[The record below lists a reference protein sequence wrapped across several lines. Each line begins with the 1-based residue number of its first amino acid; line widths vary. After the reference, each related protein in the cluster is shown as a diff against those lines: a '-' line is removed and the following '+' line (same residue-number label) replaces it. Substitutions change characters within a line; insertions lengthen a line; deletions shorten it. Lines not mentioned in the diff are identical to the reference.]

1 MEEQS
6 TFFSKW
12 LTVLAGIFVLAGL
25 YLAADLYKGF
35 PFHSLIELFGVI
47 VAGGMFMFAWNSRHF
62 QDNDYFLFIG
72 IAYLFVGG
80 MDLVHFIIYQKVR
93 LLQGSDL
100 NLSIQIRVA
109 ARYVESISLLL
120 APLFVRSWIKVKP
133 GRELKTRYVFL
144 GYSAAVSLLL
154 GFIFSGRFP
163 DCFMKGAGLTLFNTI
178 SEAGICFALLAAI
191 ALLAQRRREFDP
203 KVLWLL
209 TASIA
214 MTVGSEVTFTFFTYA
229 TPISNLTGH
238 ALETISYYLI
248 YKAIVETG
256 LMEPYR
262 VLFRNLK
269 QNEESVKA
277 AYSELD
283 QIFNTASNAI
293 RLIDKDFNV
302 IKTNK
307 TFLALAGLGQDE
319 VIGKKCYEVF
329 SGSTCYTPQCPMVKI
344 LGGEERVEFDVEKM
358 HRHTGL
364 RIPCSLTATAF
375 RGVDGE
381 LIGIVENF
389 KDITERKAMEERLR
403 EERDKAQQYLDVVG
417 VIILVIDVDQ
427 KVKLINK
434 KGCEILGYQEGEIL
448 GRKWFDNFVPQRVKN
463 EMMAAFGNLET
474 GEIKLNAYFE
484 NPVLTKSGE
493 ERLISWHNTAL
504 YDGKGRITATLSSGE
519 DITERKQAEAA
530 LKQRTS
536 DLDERVKELNCL
548 YGISHLVEMP
558 DISLEEILQGTVDL
572 IPPAWQYPQITCAR
586 IIVDGQEFKT
596 KNFEET
602 AWKQSS
608 GIMVDGDRIGA
619 VEVYYLKEKPEIDEG
634 PFLKEERRL
643 INAIAEELGKIVKR
657 TRTESALRESEE
669 KFRLVT
675 ETVQDVFWMTTP
687 GITEILYISPAYEKV
702 WGLSR
707 ESMYKDPLSF
717 TDAVHPDDRERVLSE
732 FENKPAGVWDLE
744 YRIVRPDGS
753 VRWIYDRGF
762 PVQDEDGKI
771 SKVVGVAADIT
782 GRKLAEEEL
791 KKYRLHLEELVRE
804 RTTEVIKAVE
814 LLRESELKYS
824 TLIEKARDG
833 VMLIQEGVYTFV
845 NEYMTK
851 ITGYSTEELIG
862 SPAVVIVADEYRDLL
877 DQRIRLRLA
886 GKDVV
891 SQYETKIQTKDGEL
905 KDVEISAGLI
915 PYQGKSTIIGI
926 MRDITERKRTEQ
938 ELQRAQKLESLG
950 ILAGGIAHDF
960 NNLLTAIIGNLSLL
974 DKYITSEQRASGILW
989 AIKKASSR
997 AKHLTHQLLT
1007 FSKGGVPVKKAASIS
1022 ALIEE
1027 TAEFSLSGSRAQC
1040 ELSLPDDLWWAEID
1054 EGQIGQVINNLVINA
1069 DQAMPEGG
1077 TISIR
1082 AENVIVR
1089 LSDGLPLKE
1098 GRYIRIAVKDQGIGI
1113 PETSIQK
1120 IFDPFFTTKP
1130 DGNGLGLAITYSII
1144 KKHGGYITVE
1154 SRARAASA
1162 ETGRLRIGRLGTGR
1176 LGFGTLGMGS
1186 AQTGSAQTGS
1196 AGMRSAQTGSAQ
1208 TGSSETGSAQTGS
1221 SETGSSETGSAQTGS
1236 SETGSLGMGS
1246 AQTGSAQTGSSGMGS
1261 VDAGTTFFIYLPAS
1275 EKELFTVQGVAEE
1288 NSLPTVSSY
1297 YQHGH
1302 GKILFMDDQANIRE
1316 MTMQMLDDLG
1326 YEVRGAREGSEAIK
1340 LYEEAK
1346 ESGHPFDAVILDLTV
1361 PGGMGGDEAIR
1372 KLREIDPEVKAIVS
1386 SGYSNDPI
1394 MSEYWEYGFRD
1405 VVAKPYEI
1413 KKLSWVLHKVMREG
1427 KEIFPPR

>member
-1 MEEQS
+1 MEKQS
-6 TFFSKW
+6 TFSGKH
-12 LTVLAGIFVLAGL
+12 LTILKSVPSLAGILVLAGL

-35 PFHSLIELFGVI
+35 PFHSLIELFGVV

-62 QDNDYFLFIG
+62 QDSDYFLLIG

-80 MDLVHFIIYQKVR
+80 MDLVHVIIYQNVR

-120 APLFVRSWIKVKP
+120 APLFVRPGVRGKP
-133 GRELKTRYVFL
+133 GGELKTRYMFL

-154 GFIFSGRFP
+154 GFIFFGRFP
-163 DCFMKGAGLTLFNTI
+163 DCFIRGAGLTLFNTI
-178 SEAGICFALLAAI
+178 SEAGICFALLSAI
-191 ALLAQRRREFDP
+191 ALLAQKRRKFDP

-209 TASIA
+209 IASIA
-214 MTVGSEVTFTFFTYA
+214 VTVLSELAFTFFTYA

-238 ALETISYYLI
+238 VLETISYYLI

-269 QNEESVKA
+269 QSEESVKS
-277 AYSELD
+277 AYTELD
-283 QIFNTASNAI
+283 QIFNTTANAI
-293 RLIDKDFNV
+293 RLIDKDLNV
-302 IKTNK
+302 LKTNRR
-307 TFLALAGLGQDE
+307 FLTLVGLSQDE
-319 VIGKKCYEVF
+319 ATGKKCYEAF
-329 SGSTCYTPQCPMVKI
+329 STSACHTPRCSMNRI
-344 LGGEERVEFDVEKM
+344 LGGEELIEFDVEIVRRDGVK
-358 HRHTGL
+358 
-364 RIPCSLTATAF
+364 IPCSVTVTPFL
-375 RGVDGE
+375 GPDGE
-381 LIGIVENF
+381 LIGIVENL
-389 KDITERKAMEERLR
+389 KDITEHKAMEDKLR
-403 EERDKAQQYLDVVG
+403 EERDRAQQYLDVVG
-417 VIILVIDVDQ
+417 VIILVIGADQ
-427 KVKLINK
+427 KVRLINK
-434 KGCEILGYQEGEIL
+434 KGCEILGYQEREIL
-448 GRKWFDNFVPQRVKN
+448 GRKWFDNFVPERVKN
-463 EMMAAFGNLET
+463 EMMAAFGNSET
-474 GEIKLNAYFE
+474 GEIKLDTYFE
-484 NPVLTKSGE
+484 NPVLTKNGE

-504 YDGKGRITATLSSGE
+504 YDDKGRITATLSSGE

-530 LKQRTS
+530 LSKRTY

-548 YGISHLVEMP
+548 YGISHLVETP
-558 DISLEEILQGTVDL
+558 DISLEEILQGTLDF
-572 IPPAWQYPQITCAR
+572 IPPAWQYPEITCAR
-586 IIVDGQEFKT
+586 IIVEGKEFKT

-608 GIMVDGDRIGA
+608 GIMVDGDRVGA

-634 PFLKEERRL
+634 PFLREERRL
-643 INAIAEELGKIVKR
+643 INAIAEEAGKIIR
-657 TRTESALRESEE
+657 RARTELALRESEE

-707 ESMYKDPLSF
+707 ESIYKDSLSF
-717 TDAVHPDDRERVLSE
+717 IDAVHPDDRERVLSE
-732 FENKPAGVWDLE
+732 FENKPTGTWDLE
-744 YRIVRPDGS
+744 YRVVRPDGS

-762 PVQDEDGKI
+762 PVHDKDGEI
-771 SKVVGVAADIT
+771 SKIVGVAADIT
-782 GRKLAEEEL
+782 ERKLAEEEL
-791 KKYRLHLEELVRE
+791 KKYRSHLEELVRE
-804 RTTEVIKAVE
+804 RTAELARAVD
-814 LLRESELKYS
+814 LLRESEIKYS

-833 VMLIQEGVYTFV
+833 VMLIQDGVYTFV

-851 ITGYSTEELIG
+851 ITGYSIEELIG
-862 SPAVVIVADEYRDLL
+862 TPVVAIVADEYKDML
-877 DQRIRLRLA
+877 DKRIRSRLA
-886 GKDVV
+886 GEDVV

-905 KDVEISAGLI
+905 KDVEMSVGLI
-915 PYQGKSTIIGI
+915 PYRGEPAIIGI

-974 DKYITSEQRASGILW
+974 DKYIKSEQRASEILW
-989 AIKKASSR
+989 AVKKASSR

-1007 FSKGGVPVKKAASIS
+1007 FSKGGVPVKKAASI
-1022 ALIEE
+1022 ADLIEE
-1027 TAEFSLSGSRAQC
+1027 TAGFSLSGSRAQC

-1077 TISIR
+1077 TISIS

-1113 PETSIQK
+1113 PESSIPK

-1162 ETGRLRIGRLGTGR
+1162 GTGRLRIGKLETGR
-1176 LGFGTLGMGS
+1176 LKSGRLKFENSGIGSLETERLESGRLGMGS
-1186 AQTGSAQTGS
+1186 AQTGSLDA
-1196 AGMRSAQTGSAQ
+1196 
-1208 TGSSETGSAQTGS
+1208 
-1221 SETGSSETGSAQTGS
+1221 
-1236 SETGSLGMGS
+1236 
-1246 AQTGSAQTGSSGMGS
+1246 GS

-1302 GKILFMDDQANIRE
+1302 GQGKILFMDDQPNIRE

-1326 YEVRGAREGSEAIK
+1326 YEVRVAREGGEAIK
-1340 LYEEAK
+1340 LYEEAQ

-1386 SGYSNDPI
+1386 SGYSNDLI
-1394 MSEYWEYGFRD
+1394 MSEYREYGFRD